1 MSMSLLS
8 ARKLALPLLLMLGV
22 CIAPAQARKP
32 APPAAPAP
40 LKVMSFNV
48 RVPVDTDGD
57 KRWEIRRSAMAA
69 LIRTQH
75 PDVFGTQELVKLQ
88 ADYLAAQ
95 LPDYRWF
102 GRSRDGSED
111 GERMGVFY
119 DSRRLKLVE
128 SGDFW
133 LSDTPDVVGSI
144 SWGHPLPR
152 MVNWGLFERIADGR
166 RFYLFDTHL
175 PYRDED
181 EAARAKGAALLL
193 ARVQALPADMPVV
206 ITGDFNTTPDS
217 PTYRTLVPA
226 LADARKQAPHAQG
239 PEATFHDFTGHPDR
253 RIDWILSRGLRAT
266 HFATLDARPQG
277 HWPSDHFPVEAE
289 FAWPQ

>member
-1 MSMSLLS
+1 MSGYRLASRPLAML
-8 ARKLALPLLLMLGV
+8 LALSGILAGGQA
-22 CIAPAQARKP
+22 IAAEALR
-32 APPAAPAP
+32 
-40 LKVMSFNV
+40 VMSFNV
-48 RVPVDTDGD
+48 RVPIDSDGD
-57 KRWEIRRSAMAA
+57 KRWEVRRGSMAE
-69 LIRTQH
+69 LIRQQR
-75 PDVFGTQELVKLQ
+75 PDVFGTQELVKKQ

-95 LPDYRWF
+95 LPGYRWF

-119 DSRRLKLVE
+119 DARRLKLLQ

-133 LSDTPDVVGSI
+133 LSDTPEVMGSI

-152 MVNWGLFERIADGR
+152 MVTWGLFERVSDQR

-181 EAARAKGAALLL
+181 EPARAKGAALIASRLK
-193 ARVQALPADMPVV
+193 ALPADVPVV
-206 ITGDFNTTPDS
+206 LTGDFNTTPDS
-217 PTYRTLVPA
+217 PTYRTLTA
-226 LADARKQAPHAQG
+226 TLADARVQAPHPAG

-253 RIDWILSRGLRAT
+253 RIDWILARGLTAT

-277 HWPSDHFPVEAE
+277 HWPSDHFPVIAE
-289 FAWPQ
+289 LAWP

>member
-1 MSMSLLS
+1 MSTLLFSPRSLGLLLL
-8 ARKLALPLLLMLGV
+8 LALGAVL
-22 CIAPAQARKP
+22 ASAQAR
-32 APPAAPAP
+32 APAHDAP
-40 LKVMSFNV
+40 ATLKVMSFNV
-48 RVPVDTDGD
+48 RVPVDSDGD

-69 LIRTQH
+69 LIRAQH
-75 PDVFGTQELVKLQ
+75 PDVFGTQELVKRQ

-95 LPDYRWF
+95 LHDYRWF

-119 DSRRLKLVE
+119 DSRRLKLLN

-133 LSDTPDVVGSI
+133 LSDTPAMVGSI

-181 EAARAKGAALLL
+181 EAARAKGAALILSRL
-193 ARVQALPADMPVV
+193 QALPADVPVV
-206 ITGDFNTTPDS
+206 VTGDFNTAPDS

>member
-1 MSMSLLS
+1 
-8 ARKLALPLLLMLGV
+8 
-22 CIAPAQARKP
+22 
-32 APPAAPAP
+32 
-40 LKVMSFNV
+40 
-48 RVPVDTDGD
+48 
-57 KRWEIRRSAMAA
+57 MAA
-69 LIRTQH
+69 LIREQR

-119 DSRRLKLVE
+119 DSRRLKLLE

-133 LSDTPDVVGSI
+133 LSDTPAVVGSI

-181 EAARAKGAALLL
+181 ESARVKGAQLILSRL
-193 ARVQALPADMPVV
+193 RALPATEPVV
-206 ITGDFNTTPDS
+206 VTGDFNSAPDS
-217 PTYRTLVPA
+217 GAYRTLTSW
-226 LADARKQAPHAQG
+226 LADAWTAAPRHHG
-239 PEATFHDFTGHPDR
+239 PEATFHDFTGTPDR
-253 RIDWILSRGLRAT
+253 RIDWILSRNLQAT
-266 HFATLDARPQG
+266 TIRTVTRHRGA
-277 HWPSDHFPVEAE
+277 HYPSDHFPVVAE
-289 FAWPQ
+289 FTWPTERHKP